1 MKRHPLERFGWTEE
15 DVGYVY
21 SFPSGEA
28 IDWMEKQLIK
38 LFGKEIKPWDDEYKE
53 WIEKTREYC
62 VAANLI
68 FGDGKLLPWMEELLK
83 ERPHIMDIVR
93 QAKEEAG
100 QDHQG
105 E

>member
-1 MKRHPLERFGWTEE
+1 MERHPLARFGWSEE

-21 SFPSGEA
+21 SYPGEEA
-28 IDWMEKQLIK
+28 IDWVKHQLLK
-38 LFGKEIKPWDDEYKE
+38 YFGKDVKPWDPEYKE
-53 WIEKTREYC
+53 RVEKKREFV

-83 ERPHIMDIVR
+83 ERPHILDIVR